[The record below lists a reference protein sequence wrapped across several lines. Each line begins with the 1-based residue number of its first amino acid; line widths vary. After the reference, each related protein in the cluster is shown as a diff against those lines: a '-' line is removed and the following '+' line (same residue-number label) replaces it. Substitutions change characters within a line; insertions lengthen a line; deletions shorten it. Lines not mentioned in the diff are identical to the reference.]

1 MPDKNLRRDIFDMQV
16 KADEENSNVF
26 ELSFSSEEPYMRNF
40 GNEILDHSDGACDLS
55 RLNEIGVVLFNHN
68 RDKVI
73 GKIENAWIEDNRG
86 KAKIK
91 FDSDDEARTIMEK
104 VSSGTLRGVSVGY
117 VVDAWEV
124 VKEGKMST
132 DGRFE
137 GPCYI
142 ARKWT
147 PLEISIVS
155 IPADATVGVG
165 RSFEEETKN
174 NTDIGLFERQI
185 AINKNLLYKKEEGT
199 WI

>member
-16 KADEENSNVF
+16 KADTENSNVF
-26 ELSFSSEEPYMRNF
+26 ELSFSSEEPYMRYF
-40 GNEILDHSDGACDLS
+40 GNEILDHADGACDLS
-55 RLNEIGVVLFNHN
+55 RLNEIGVVLFNHD

-73 GKIENAWIEDNRG
+73 GKIENAWIEENRG

-124 VKEGKMST
+124 VKEGKTST

-155 IPADATVGVG
+155 VPADSTVGVG
-165 RSFEEETKN
+165 RSFEEATKN
-174 NTDIGLFERQI
+174 NSDMSLYERQI
-185 AINKNLLYKKEEGT
+185 CINKNF
-199 WI
+199 I

>member
-1 MPDKNLRRDIFDMQV
+1 MPDKNLRRDIFDMQAR
-16 KADEENSNVF
+16 ADEENSNVF
-26 ELSFSSEEPYMRNF
+26 ELSFSSEELYMRYF
-40 GNEILDHSDGACDLS
+40 GNEILDHADGACDLS

-73 GKIENAWIEDNRG
+73 GKIENAWIEENRG

-91 FDSDDEARTIMEK
+91 FDSDDEAKTIMEK

-155 IPADATVGVG
+155 IPADSTVGVG
-165 RSFEEETKN
+165 RSFEEATKN
-174 NTDIGLFERQI
+174 NSDMSLYEKQI
-185 AINKNLLYKKEEGT
+185 FINKNL
-199 WI
+199 I

>member
-1 MPDKNLRRDIFDMQV
+1 MPDKNLRRDIFDMQAR
-16 KADEENSNVF
+16 ADEENSNVF
-26 ELSFSSEEPYMRNF
+26 ELSFSSEELYMRYF

-73 GKIENAWIEDNRG
+73 GKIENAWIEENRG

-91 FDSDDEARTIMEK
+91 FDSDDEAKTIMEK
-104 VSSGTLRGVSVGY
+104 VSNGTLRGVSVGY
-117 VVDAWEV
+117 VVDDWEV

-132 DGRFE
+132 DGRFG

-155 IPADATVGVG
+155 IPADSTVGVG
-165 RSFEEETKN
+165 RSFEEATKN
-174 NTDIGLFERQI
+174 NSDMSLYEKQI
-185 AINKNLLYKKEEGT
+185 FINKNL
-199 WI
+199 I

>member
-1 MPDKNLRRDIFDMQV
+1 MPDKNLRRDIFNMQAR
-16 KADEENSNVF
+16 ADGEDSNVF
-26 ELSFSSEEPYMRNF
+26 ELSFSSEEPYMRYF
-40 GNEILDHSDGACDLS
+40 GNEILDHADGSCDLS
-55 RLNEIGVVLFNHN
+55 RLNEIGVVLFNHDRN
-68 RDKVI
+68 KVM
-73 GKIENAWIEDNRG
+73 GKIESAWIEDNRG

-91 FDSDDEARTIMEK
+91 FDSDDEAKTIMEK

-155 IPADATVGVG
+155 IPADSTVGVG
-165 RSFEEETKN
+165 RSFEEATKN
-174 NTDIGLFERQI
+174 NSDMSLYEKQI
-185 AINKNLLYKKEEGT
+185 YINKNF
-199 WI
+199 I

>member
-1 MPDKNLRRDIFDMQV
+1 MPDKNLRRDIFDMQAR
-16 KADEENSNVF
+16 ADEENSNVF
-26 ELSFSSEEPYMRNF
+26 ELSFSSEELYMRYF

-73 GKIENAWIEDNRG
+73 GKIENAWIEENRG

-91 FDSDDEARTIMEK
+91 FDSDDEAKTIMEK
-104 VSSGTLRGVSVGY
+104 VSNGTLRGVSVGY
-117 VVDAWEV
+117 VVDDWEV

-142 ARKWT
+142 ARKWI

-155 IPADATVGVG
+155 IPADSTVGVG

>member
-1 MPDKNLRRDIFDMQV
+1 MPDKNLQRDIFDMQV
-16 KADEENSNVF
+16 KADEENGNVF
-26 ELSFSSEEPYMRNF
+26 ELSFSSEEPYMRYF
-40 GNEILDHSDGACDLS
+40 GNEILDHADGACDLS

-73 GKIENAWIEDNRG
+73 GKIENAWIEENRG

-91 FDSDDEARTIMEK
+91 FDSDDDAKVIMEK
-104 VSSGTLRGVSVGY
+104 VANGTLKGVSVGY
-117 VVDAWEV
+117 VIDNYEV
-124 VKEGKMST
+124 VEKGKTST

-155 IPADATVGVG
+155 IPADSTVGVG
-165 RSFEEETKN
+165 RSFDEEKEKAEYIN
-174 NTDIGLFERQI
+174 LFEKQI
-185 AINKNLLYKKEEGT
+185 CINKNY
-199 WI
+199 I

>member
-1 MPDKNLRRDIFDMQV
+1 MPDKNLRRDIFDMQAR
-16 KADEENSNVF
+16 ADEENSNVF
-26 ELSFSSEEPYMRNF
+26 ELSFSSEELYMRYF

-73 GKIENAWIEDNRG
+73 GKIENAWIEENRG

-91 FDSDDEARTIMEK
+91 FDSDDEAKTIMEK
-104 VSSGTLRGVSVGY
+104 VSNGTLRGVSVGY
-117 VVDAWEV
+117 VVDDWEV

-132 DGRFE
+132 DGRFG

-155 IPADATVGVG
+155 IPADSTVGVG
-165 RSFEEETKN
+165 RSFEEATKN
-174 NTDIGLFERQI
+174 NSDMSLYERQI
-185 AINKNLLYKKEEGT
+185 CINKNL
-199 WI
+199 I

>member
-1 MPDKNLRRDIFDMQV
+1 MPDKNLRRDIFDMQAR
-16 KADEENSNVF
+16 ADEENSNVF
-26 ELSFSSEEPYMRNF
+26 ELSFSSEELYMRYF

-73 GKIENAWIEDNRG
+73 GKIENAWIEENRG

-91 FDSDDEARTIMEK
+91 FDSDDEAKTIMEK

-155 IPADATVGVG
+155 IPADSTVGVG
-165 RSFEEETKN
+165 RSFEEATKN
-174 NTDIGLFERQI
+174 NSDMSLYEKQI
-185 AINKNLLYKKEEGT
+185 FINKNL
-199 WI
+199 I

>member
-1 MPDKNLRRDIFDMQV
+1 MPDKNLQRDIFDMQAR
-16 KADEENSNVF
+16 ADEENSNVF
-26 ELSFSSEEPYMRNF
+26 ELSFSSEEQYMRYF

-73 GKIENAWIEDNRG
+73 GKIENAWIEENRG

-155 IPADATVGVG
+155 IPADSTVGVG
-165 RSFEEETKN
+165 RSFEEATKN
-174 NTDIGLFERQI
+174 NSDMSLYERQI
-185 AINKNLLYKKEEGT
+185 CINKNF
-199 WI
+199 I

>member
-1 MPDKNLRRDIFDMQV
+1 MPDKNLRRDIFDMQAR
-16 KADEENSNVF
+16 ADEENSNVF
-26 ELSFSSEEPYMRNF
+26 ELSFSSEELYMRYF
-40 GNEILDHSDGACDLS
+40 GNEILDHADGACDLS

-73 GKIENAWIEDNRG
+73 GKIENAWIEENRG

-91 FDSDDEARTIMEK
+91 FDSDDEAKTIMEK

-155 IPADATVGVG
+155 IPADSTVGVG
-165 RSFEEETKN
+165 RSFEEATKN
-174 NTDIGLFERQI
+174 NSDMNLYEKQI
-185 AINKNLLYKKEEGT
+185 YINKNL
-199 WI
+199 I

>member
-16 KADEENSNVF
+16 KADTENSNVF
-26 ELSFSSEEPYMRNF
+26 ELSFSSEEPYMRYF
-40 GNEILDHSDGACDLS
+40 GNEILDHADGACDLS
-55 RLNEIGVVLFNHN
+55 RLNEIGVVLFNHD

-73 GKIENAWIEDNRG
+73 GKIENAWIEENRG

-124 VKEGKMST
+124 VKEGKTST

-155 IPADATVGVG
+155 IPADSTVGVG
-165 RSFEEETKN
+165 RSFEEATKN
-174 NTDIGLFERQI
+174 NSDMSLYERQI
-185 AINKNLLYKKEEGT
+185 CINKNLLYKKEEGT

>member
-1 MPDKNLRRDIFDMQV
+1 MPDKNLQRDIFDMQV

-26 ELSFSSEEPYMRNF
+26 ELSFSSEEPYMRYF
-40 GNEILDHSDGACDLS
+40 GNEILDHGDGACDLS
-55 RLNEIGVVLFNHN
+55 RLNEIGVVLFNHD

-73 GKIENAWIEDNRG
+73 GKIENAWVEDNRG

-124 VKEGKMST
+124 VKEGKTST

-155 IPADATVGVG
+155 IPADSTVGEG
-165 RSFEEETKN
+165 RSFEEATKN
-174 NTDIGLFERQI
+174 NSDMSLYEKQI
-185 AINKNLLYKKEEGT
+185 FINKNF
-199 WI
+199 I

>member
-73 GKIENAWIEDNRG
+73 GKIENAWIEENRG

-91 FDSDDEARTIMEK
+91 FDSDDEAKTIMKK
-104 VSSGTLRGVSVGY
+104 VSNGTLRGVSVGY
-117 VVDAWEV
+117 VVDDWEV

-132 DGRFE
+132 DGRFD

-155 IPADATVGVG
+155 IPADSTVGVG
-165 RSFEEETKN
+165 RSFKEETKN
-174 NTDIGLFERQI
+174 NSDMSLYEKQI
-185 AINKNLLYKKEEGT
+185 YINKNF
-199 WI
+199 I

>member
-1 MPDKNLRRDIFDMQV
+1 MPDKNLQRYIFDMQAR
-16 KADEENSNVF
+16 ADEENSNVF
-26 ELSFSSEEPYMRNF
+26 ELSFSSEEQYMRYF

-73 GKIENAWIEDNRG
+73 GKIENAWIEENRG

-155 IPADATVGVG
+155 IPADSTVGVG
-165 RSFEEETKN
+165 RSFEEATKN
-174 NTDIGLFERQI
+174 NSDMSLYERQI
-185 AINKNLLYKKEEGT
+185 CINKNF
-199 WI
+199 I